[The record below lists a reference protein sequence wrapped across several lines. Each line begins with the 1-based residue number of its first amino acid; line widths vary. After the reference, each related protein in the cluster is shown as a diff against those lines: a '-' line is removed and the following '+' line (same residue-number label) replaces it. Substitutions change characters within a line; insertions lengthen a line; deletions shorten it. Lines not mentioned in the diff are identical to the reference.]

1 MERLRVPLI
10 RQEPHSIECGL
21 ACLAMVYSY
30 FEIEKSLDDVKREVA
45 TFSVGTYAPQLG
57 LHLILDGF
65 DVEIVTKNPLLVE
78 KEDVT
83 LSQEELLEKFTKK
96 LKSLKGKER
105 TNELALVYFV
115 AFMEAGGRLKVGI
128 PSLEDLKE
136 ETEQGRPVVVFL
148 TNASLYPNNIARV
161 YKRPFTYTFHSLVVT
176 GVTKDEVFVNDP
188 YWGEEGGEKAYPSD
202 E

>member
-1 MERLRVPLI
+1 
-10 RQEPHSIECGL
+10 
-21 ACLAMVYSY
+21 
-30 FEIEKSLDDVKREVA
+30 
-45 TFSVGTYAPQLG
+45 
-57 LHLILDGF
+57 
-65 DVEIVTKNPLLVE
+65 
-78 KEDVT
+78 
-83 LSQEELLEKFTKK
+83 
-96 LKSLKGKER
+96 
-105 TNELALVYFV
+105 
-115 AFMEAGGRLKVGI
+115 MEAGGRLKVGI

-202 E
+202 EFLYAVHASTLGDVDNGCFVKVRKRN